1 MFEASS
7 ILNKIVLT
15 GTFILFG
22 ILTIHMTILE
32 DSRKNDGAPLNCGFT
47 QDFFNFIK
55 NSPKYSAFRFQRSDI
70 KCACY
75 GGKATA
81 T

>member
-1 MFEASS
+1 
-7 ILNKIVLT
+7 
-15 GTFILFG
+15 
-22 ILTIHMTILE
+22 MTILE

-55 NSPKYSAFRFQRSDI
+55 NSPKYSAFGFQRSDI